1 MCGPAGEPLSAAS
14 IVRSRAGDTASL
26 ADTLDLLLRGFAV
39 PAEGPP
45 AHHRCTL
52 GDPTLPHSGA
62 LDDAML
68 LSGSDYASGDGE
80 GNTATALELN
90 NLPIENTLRA
100 IARSMALDE

>member
-1 MCGPAGEPLSAAS
+1 
-14 IVRSRAGDTASL
+14 
-26 ADTLDLLLRGFAV
+26 
-39 PAEGPP
+39 
-45 AHHRCTL
+45 
-52 GDPTLPHSGA
+52 
-62 LDDAML
+62 ML